1 MTKNVVIA
9 QFFTNMYDGQRGQTL
24 QNIDIT
30 DITKDLYE
38 SVTGFN
44 TELHVIINFENPTTP
59 PPLEKLI
66 TIEPFKH
73 YLNNKLYFLRWEVTF
88 DYLLKHPEID
98 KAALVD
104 AGDVEMMNYP
114 FDDVKEGIIYVG
126 DEYIDLTGGIVT
138 DDNKP
143 KYLVDFVKKNR
154 HLQLLNTGV
163 MVGTRKTL
171 LEFLAILI
179 KLIVED
185 ARDEKFY
192 PDQDHLGNFEM
203 AITCYVLY
211 KFFPERICH
220 GRKVNTHYRYDE
232 HNTTSW
238 FRHK

>member
-9 QFFTNMYDGQRGQTL
+9 QFLTNMYDTQRGQTL
-24 QNIDIT
+24 QNVDVT

-38 SVTGFN
+38 SVARFD
-44 TELHVIINFENPTTP
+44 TELHTIINFENPTTP

-66 TIEPFKH
+66 TVEPFKH

-114 FDDVKEGIIYVG
+114 FNDVNEGIIYVG
-126 DEYIDLTGGIVT
+126 DEYNDLTDGIIT
-138 DDNKP
+138 CDNKP
-143 KYLVDFVKKNR
+143 YYLNNFIQKNR
-154 HLQLLNTGV
+154 SLQLLNTGV
-163 MVGTRKTL
+163 MIGTRKTL

-192 PDQDHLGNFEM
+192 PDQDNLGSLEM
-203 AITCYVLY
+203 ALTNYVLY
-211 KFFPERICH
+211 NFFSDRIQH
-220 GRKVNTHYRYDE
+220 GRKITNQFEFDDRD
-232 HNTTSW
+232 SQAW
-238 FRHK
+238 FKHK